1 MVNAAYAASLRE
13 KASLLPLSPG
23 VYIMR
28 GDGGKVIYVGKSK
41 KLKNRVSQYFHETDF
56 KSVKT
61 DMMTSLVR
69 DFEYIVCDT
78 ETEALTLENSLIK
91 LYKPR
96 YNIKLKDDKSYPYI
110 SVNMHDEYPR
120 FTVTRKRED
129 PRALYFGPYS
139 GTTVVYGIINAMQK
153 TFGLPACNRRFPR
166 DKGKVTH
173 CIYRQIGCLAPCDEN
188 VTSEQYRESFSEAV
202 DFLSGNYK
210 KITDEL
216 TEKMLYASENE
227 MYEAAAVCRD
237 RIRAIEKLREK
248 QKVVASPEV
257 ERDVISAYVGDAV
270 SAVCVFYIRGGK
282 LTDSEIFYF
291 SGGEILDSS
300 ALCSFIC
307 ELYVR
312 REYIPKEITVGGEL
326 SESDKELCESWLSEK
341 TNRKVN
347 LTLPLR
353 GEKKKLCDMAKENA
367 EQKCKEYL
375 LSSQKTDKTLA
386 RLASLAGLETVPERI
401 EAFDISNIGDEH
413 ITAGMVVFE
422 NGKPKKSDYRIFR
435 MKTVSTRDDY
445 ASMREAVSRRCAR
458 LSDDGAVA
466 PDLFLID
473 GGAAHVSAA
482 KQAMRETG
490 YDIPTLG
497 MVKDDKHRTRA
508 LVGEDGD
515 EIQILSEQQ
524 VYSLIYKIQEEVHRF
539 TISKMMGGKRKAEKT
554 SVLENV
560 SGVGK
565 AKAKALLAVFG
576 GLSAI
581 KQADISE
588 LCRVKGITES
598 IAKNIKEYFR

>member
-227 MYEAAAVCRD
+227 MFEAAAVCRD

-257 ERDVISAYVGDAV
+257 ERDVISAYAGDAV

-347 LTLPLR
+347 LTIPLR

-386 RLASLAGLETVPERI
+386 RLASLAGLETLPERI

-445 ASMREAVSRRCAR
+445 ASMREAVSRRCAH

-560 SGVGK
+560 SGVGT

>member
-227 MYEAAAVCRD
+227 MFEAAAVCRD

-257 ERDVISAYVGDAV
+257 ERDVISAYAGDAV

-347 LTLPLR
+347 LTIPLR

-445 ASMREAVSRRCAR
+445 ASMREAVSRRCAH

-482 KQAMRETG
+482 KQAMREAG

>member
-227 MYEAAAVCRD
+227 MFEAAAVCRD

-257 ERDVISAYVGDAV
+257 ERDVISAYAGDAV

-386 RLASLAGLETVPERI
+386 RLASLAGLETIPERI

-445 ASMREAVSRRCAR
+445 ASMREAVSRRCAH

-482 KQAMRETG
+482 KQAMREAG

-560 SGVGK
+560 SGVGT
-565 AKAKALLAVFG
+565 AKAKALFAVFG

>member
-227 MYEAAAVCRD
+227 MFEAAAVCRD

-257 ERDVISAYVGDAV
+257 ERDVISAYAGDAV

-386 RLASLAGLETVPERI
+386 RLASLAGLETIPERI

-445 ASMREAVSRRCAR
+445 ASMREAVSRRCAHF
-458 LSDDGAVA
+458 SDDGVVA

-482 KQAMRETG
+482 KQAMREAG

>member
-188 VTSEQYRESFSEAV
+188 VTSKQYRESFSEAV

-347 LTLPLR
+347 VTVPLR

-386 RLASLAGLETVPERI
+386 RLASLAGLETLPERI

-422 NGKPKKSDYRIFR
+422 NGKPKKSDYRIFKMR
-435 MKTVSTRDDY
+435 TVSTRDDY
-445 ASMREAVSRRCAR
+445 ASMREAVSRRCAH

-473 GGAAHVSAA
+473 GGATHVSAA
-482 KQAMRETG
+482 KQAMREAG

-515 EIQILSEQQ
+515 EIQIHSEQQ

-565 AKAKALLAVFG
+565 AKAKALLAAFG

-598 IAKNIKEYFR
+598 IAKNIKEYFK

>member
-227 MYEAAAVCRD
+227 MFEAAAVCRD

-257 ERDVISAYVGDAV
+257 ERDVISAYAGDAV

-347 LTLPLR
+347 LTIPLR

-445 ASMREAVSRRCAR
+445 ASMREAVSRRCAHF
-458 LSDDGAVA
+458 SDDGAAA

-482 KQAMRETG
+482 KQAMREAG

-560 SGVGK
+560 SGVGT

>member
-227 MYEAAAVCRD
+227 MFEAAAVCRD

-386 RLASLAGLETVPERI
+386 RLASLAGLETIPERI

-445 ASMREAVSRRCAR
+445 ASMREAVSRRCAHF
-458 LSDDGAVA
+458 SDDGAVA

-482 KQAMRETG
+482 KQAMREAG

-581 KQADISE
+581 KKADISE

>member
-227 MYEAAAVCRD
+227 MFEAAAVCRD

-257 ERDVISAYVGDAV
+257 ERDVISAYAGDAV

-347 LTLPLR
+347 LTIPLR

-445 ASMREAVSRRCAR
+445 ASMREAVSRRCAHF
-458 LSDDGAVA
+458 SDDGAVA

-482 KQAMRETG
+482 KQAMREAG

-581 KQADISE
+581 KKADISE

>member
-227 MYEAAAVCRD
+227 MFEAAAVCRD

-257 ERDVISAYVGDAV
+257 ERDVISAYAGDAV

-347 LTLPLR
+347 LTIPLR

-386 RLASLAGLETVPERI
+386 RLASLAGLDTVPERI
-401 EAFDISNIGDEH
+401 AAFDISNIGDEH

-445 ASMREAVSRRCAR
+445 ASMREAVSRRCAH

-482 KQAMRETG
+482 KQAMREAG

-560 SGVGK
+560 SGVGT

>member
-139 GTTVVYGIINAMQK
+139 GTTVVYGIRNAMQK

-227 MYEAAAVCRD
+227 MFEAAAVCRD

-257 ERDVISAYVGDAV
+257 ERDVISAYAGDAV

-347 LTLPLR
+347 LTIPLR

-445 ASMREAVSRRCAR
+445 ASMREAVSRRCAH

-482 KQAMRETG
+482 KQAMREAG

-560 SGVGK
+560 SGVGT

>member
-227 MYEAAAVCRD
+227 MFEAAAVCRD

-257 ERDVISAYVGDAV
+257 ERDVISAYAGDAV

-347 LTLPLR
+347 LTIPLR

-445 ASMREAVSRRCAR
+445 ASMREAVSRRCAH

-482 KQAMRETG
+482 KQAMREAG

-565 AKAKALLAVFG
+565 VKAKAFLAVFG

>member
-110 SVNMHDEYPR
+110 SVNMHDEYPH

-257 ERDVISAYVGDAV
+257 ERDVISAYAGDAV

-445 ASMREAVSRRCAR
+445 ASMREAVSRRCAH

-482 KQAMRETG
+482 KQAMREAG

-560 SGVGK
+560 SGVGT

>member
-227 MYEAAAVCRD
+227 MFEAAAVCRD

-257 ERDVISAYVGDAV
+257 ERDVISAYAGDAV

-445 ASMREAVSRRCAR
+445 ASMREAVSRRCAHF
-458 LSDDGAVA
+458 SDDGAVA

-560 SGVGK
+560 SGVGT

>member
-139 GTTVVYGIINAMQK
+139 GTTIVYGIINAMQK

-227 MYEAAAVCRD
+227 MFEAAAVCRD

-257 ERDVISAYVGDAV
+257 ERDVISAYAGDAV

-347 LTLPLR
+347 LTIPLR

-445 ASMREAVSRRCAR
+445 ASMREAVSRRCAH

-482 KQAMRETG
+482 KQAMREAG

-560 SGVGK
+560 SGVGT

>member
-110 SVNMHDEYPR
+110 SVNMHDEYPH

-227 MYEAAAVCRD
+227 MFEAAAVCRD

-257 ERDVISAYVGDAV
+257 ERDVISAYAGDAI

-445 ASMREAVSRRCAR
+445 ASMREAVSRRCAHF
-458 LSDDGAVA
+458 SDDGAVA

-482 KQAMRETG
+482 KQAMREAG

-560 SGVGK
+560 SGVGT

>member
-110 SVNMHDEYPR
+110 SVNMHDEYPH

-227 MYEAAAVCRD
+227 MFEAAAVCRD

-257 ERDVISAYVGDAV
+257 ERDVISAYAGDAV

-326 SESDKELCESWLSEK
+326 SESDKELCENWLSEK

-347 LTLPLR
+347 LTIPLR

-386 RLASLAGLETVPERI
+386 RLASLAGLETIPERI

-445 ASMREAVSRRCAR
+445 ASMREAVSRRCAH

-482 KQAMRETG
+482 KQAMREAG

>member
-227 MYEAAAVCRD
+227 MFEAAAVCRD

-257 ERDVISAYVGDAV
+257 ERDVISAYAGDAV

-347 LTLPLR
+347 LTIPLR

-445 ASMREAVSRRCAR
+445 ASMREAVSRRCAH

-482 KQAMRETG
+482 KQAMREAG

-565 AKAKALLAVFG
+565 VKAKALLAVFG

>member
-61 DMMTSLVR
+61 DMMTSFVR

-227 MYEAAAVCRD
+227 MFEAAAVCRD

-257 ERDVISAYVGDAV
+257 ERDVISAYAGDAV

-445 ASMREAVSRRCAR
+445 ASMREAVSRRCAH

-482 KQAMRETG
+482 KQAMREAG

>member
-1 MVNAAYAASLRE
+1 VVNAAYAASLRE

-227 MYEAAAVCRD
+227 MFEAAAVCRD

-257 ERDVISAYVGDAV
+257 ERDVISAYAGDAV

-347 LTLPLR
+347 LTIPLR

-445 ASMREAVSRRCAR
+445 ASMREAVSRRCAHF
-458 LSDDGAVA
+458 SDDGAVA

-482 KQAMRETG
+482 KQAMREAG

-581 KQADISE
+581 KKADISE

>member
-227 MYEAAAVCRD
+227 MFEAAAVCRD

-257 ERDVISAYVGDAV
+257 ERDVISAYAGDAV

-347 LTLPLR
+347 LTIPLR

-422 NGKPKKSDYRIFR
+422 NGKPKERLPHFQNENRIH
-435 MKTVSTRDDY
+435 S
-445 ASMREAVSRRCAR
+445 
-458 LSDDGAVA
+458 
-466 PDLFLID
+466 
-473 GGAAHVSAA
+473 
-482 KQAMRETG
+482 
-490 YDIPTLG
+490 
-497 MVKDDKHRTRA
+497 
-508 LVGEDGD
+508 
-515 EIQILSEQQ
+515 
-524 VYSLIYKIQEEVHRF
+524 
-539 TISKMMGGKRKAEKT
+539 
-554 SVLENV
+554 
-560 SGVGK
+560 
-565 AKAKALLAVFG
+565 
-576 GLSAI
+576 
-581 KQADISE
+581 
-588 LCRVKGITES
+588 
-598 IAKNIKEYFR
+598 

>member
-139 GTTVVYGIINAMQK
+139 GTTIVYGIINAMQK

-227 MYEAAAVCRD
+227 MFEAAAVCRD

-257 ERDVISAYVGDAV
+257 ERDVISAYAGDAV

-347 LTLPLR
+347 LTIPLR

-445 ASMREAVSRRCAR
+445 ASMREAVSRRCAHF
-458 LSDDGAVA
+458 SDDGAVA

-482 KQAMRETG
+482 KQAMREAG

-560 SGVGK
+560 SGVGT

>member
-227 MYEAAAVCRD
+227 MFEAAAVCRD

-257 ERDVISAYVGDAV
+257 ERDVISAYAGDAV

-445 ASMREAVSRRCAR
+445 ASMREAVSRRCAH

-482 KQAMRETG
+482 KQAMREAG
-490 YDIPTLG
+490 HDIPTLG

-560 SGVGK
+560 SGVGT

>member
-153 TFGLPACNRRFPR
+153 TFGLPACNKRFPR

-227 MYEAAAVCRD
+227 MFEAAAVCRD

-257 ERDVISAYVGDAV
+257 ERDVISAYAGDAV

-347 LTLPLR
+347 LTIPLR

-445 ASMREAVSRRCAR
+445 ASMREAVSRRCAH

-482 KQAMRETG
+482 KQAMREAG

-565 AKAKALLAVFG
+565 VKAKALLAVFG

>member
-227 MYEAAAVCRD
+227 MFEAAAVCRD

-257 ERDVISAYVGDAV
+257 ERDVISAYAGDAV

-445 ASMREAVSRRCAR
+445 ASMREAVSRRCAHF
-458 LSDDGAVA
+458 SDDGAVA

-482 KQAMRETG
+482 KQAMREAG

-515 EIQILSEQQ
+515 EIQIISEQQ

-560 SGVGK
+560 SGVGT

>member
-110 SVNMHDEYPR
+110 SVNMHDEYPH

-227 MYEAAAVCRD
+227 MFEAAAVCRD

-386 RLASLAGLETVPERI
+386 RLASLAGLETIPERI

-445 ASMREAVSRRCAR
+445 ASMREAVSRRCAHF
-458 LSDDGAVA
+458 SDDGAVA

-482 KQAMRETG
+482 KQAMREAG

-581 KQADISE
+581 KKADISE

>member
-110 SVNMHDEYPR
+110 SVNMHDEYPH

-227 MYEAAAVCRD
+227 MFEAAAVCRD

-257 ERDVISAYVGDAV
+257 ERDVISAYAGDAV

-347 LTLPLR
+347 LTIPLR

-445 ASMREAVSRRCAR
+445 ASMREAVSRRCAH

-482 KQAMRETG
+482 KQAMREAG

>member
-188 VTSEQYRESFSEAV
+188 VTSKQYRESFSEAV

-347 LTLPLR
+347 VTVPLR

-386 RLASLAGLETVPERI
+386 RLASLAGLETLPERI

-422 NGKPKKSDYRIFR
+422 NGKPKKSDYRIFKMR
-435 MKTVSTRDDY
+435 TVSTRDDY
-445 ASMREAVSRRCAR
+445 ASMREAVSRRCAH

-473 GGAAHVSAA
+473 GGATHVSAA
-482 KQAMRETG
+482 KQAMREAG

-565 AKAKALLAVFG
+565 AKAKALLAAFG

-598 IAKNIKEYFR
+598 IAKNIKEYFK

>member
-166 DKGKVTH
+166 DKGKVSH

-227 MYEAAAVCRD
+227 MFEAAAVCRD

-257 ERDVISAYVGDAV
+257 ERDVISAYAGDAV

-341 TNRKVN
+341 TNKKVN
-347 LTLPLR
+347 LTIPLR

-445 ASMREAVSRRCAR
+445 ASMREAVSRRCAH

-482 KQAMRETG
+482 KQAMREAG

-560 SGVGK
+560 SGVGT

>member
-110 SVNMHDEYPR
+110 TVNMHDEYPR

-227 MYEAAAVCRD
+227 MFEAAAVCRD

-257 ERDVISAYVGDAV
+257 ERDVISAYAGDAV

-347 LTLPLR
+347 LILPLR

-445 ASMREAVSRRCAR
+445 ASMREAVSRRCAH

-482 KQAMRETG
+482 KQAMREAG

-560 SGVGK
+560 SGVGT

>member
-188 VTSEQYRESFSEAV
+188 VTSKQYRESFSEAV

-227 MYEAAAVCRD
+227 MFEAAAVCRD

-257 ERDVISAYVGDAV
+257 ERDVISAYAGDAV

-347 LTLPLR
+347 LTIPLR

-445 ASMREAVSRRCAR
+445 ASMREAVSRRCAH

-482 KQAMRETG
+482 KQAMREAG

-581 KQADISE
+581 KKADISE

>member
-227 MYEAAAVCRD
+227 MFEAAAVCRD

-257 ERDVISAYVGDAV
+257 ERDVISAYAGDAV

-445 ASMREAVSRRCAR
+445 ASMREAVSRRCAHF
-458 LSDDGAVA
+458 SDDDAVA

-482 KQAMRETG
+482 KQAMIEAG

-588 LCRVKGITES
+588 LCLVKGITES

>member
-110 SVNMHDEYPR
+110 SVNMHDEYPH

-227 MYEAAAVCRD
+227 MFEAAAVCRD

-257 ERDVISAYVGDAV
+257 ERDVISAYAGDAV

-445 ASMREAVSRRCAR
+445 ASMREAVSRRCAHF
-458 LSDDGAVA
+458 SDDGAVA

-482 KQAMRETG
+482 KQAMREAG

-581 KQADISE
+581 KKADISE

>member
-227 MYEAAAVCRD
+227 MFEAAAVCRD

-257 ERDVISAYVGDAV
+257 ERDVISAYAGDAV

-347 LTLPLR
+347 LTIPLR

-435 MKTVSTRDDY
+435 MKTVSSRDDY
-445 ASMREAVSRRCAR
+445 ASMREAVSRRCAH

-482 KQAMRETG
+482 KQAMREAG

-560 SGVGK
+560 SGVGT

>member
-188 VTSEQYRESFSEAV
+188 VTSKQYRESFSEAV

-227 MYEAAAVCRD
+227 MFEAAAVCRD

-257 ERDVISAYVGDAV
+257 ERDVISAYAGDAV

-347 LTLPLR
+347 LTIPLR

-386 RLASLAGLETVPERI
+386 RLASLAGLETLPERI

-445 ASMREAVSRRCAR
+445 ASMREAVSRRCAH

-560 SGVGK
+560 SGVGT

>member
-188 VTSEQYRESFSEAV
+188 VTSEQYRKSFSEAV

-227 MYEAAAVCRD
+227 MFEAAAVCRD

-257 ERDVISAYVGDAV
+257 ERDVISAYAGDAV

-347 LTLPLR
+347 LTIPLR

-445 ASMREAVSRRCAR
+445 ASMREAVSRRCAH

-482 KQAMRETG
+482 KQAMREAG

>member
-227 MYEAAAVCRD
+227 MFEAAAVCRD

-257 ERDVISAYVGDAV
+257 ERDVISAYAGDAV
-270 SAVCVFYIRGGK
+270 SAVCVFYIRVGK

-445 ASMREAVSRRCAR
+445 ASMREAVSRRCAHF
-458 LSDDGAVA
+458 SDDDAVA

-482 KQAMRETG
+482 KQAMIEAG

-588 LCRVKGITES
+588 LCLVKGITES

>member
-188 VTSEQYRESFSEAV
+188 VTSKQYRESFSEAV

-257 ERDVISAYVGDAV
+257 ERDVISAYAGDAV

-347 LTLPLR
+347 LTIPLR

-445 ASMREAVSRRCAR
+445 ASMREAVSRRCAH

-482 KQAMRETG
+482 KQAMREDG

>member
-166 DKGKVTH
+166 DKGKVSH

-227 MYEAAAVCRD
+227 MFEAAAVCRD

-257 ERDVISAYVGDAV
+257 ERDVISAYAGDAV

-347 LTLPLR
+347 LTIPLR

-445 ASMREAVSRRCAR
+445 ASMREAVSRRCAH

-482 KQAMRETG
+482 KQAMREAG

-560 SGVGK
+560 SGVGT